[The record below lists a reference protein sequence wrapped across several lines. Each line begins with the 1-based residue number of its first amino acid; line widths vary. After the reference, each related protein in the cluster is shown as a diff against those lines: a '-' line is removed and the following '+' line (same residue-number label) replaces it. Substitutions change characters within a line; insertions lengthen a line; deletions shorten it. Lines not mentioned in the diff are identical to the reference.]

1 VNCLCYV
8 FRMCNL
14 IAEHPVLC
22 FRSVFS
28 SVYSLKVVVCSAER
42 LLELKALS
50 VAECLYS

>member
-1 VNCLCYV
+1 VNCLCDV

-22 FRSVFS
+22 FCLVFS
-28 SVYSLKVVVCSAER
+28 LVYSLKVVVCSAEH